1 MGEQGR
7 TTTEAGAPAVGDGA
21 QAEVSRRGAGAR
33 RMPLRGV
40 GRVAELALGRY
51 GRSPWVALDAA
62 LLVTLFT
69 FCFGFGGQLDTT
81 YLFTSAALPLTLLSA
96 LTAYMLA
103 HAVVPPGDQL
113 ALGRRE
119 GAAASV
125 AGLMLATAAVRAAGG
140 VLLVLLALVFG
151 RLNEVSA
158 GLLLA
163 GSLGLALEGAL
174 VGAVVVAVAT
184 PGAPRYAPLVA
195 LGILVLS
202 LVAYDTNGNGVS
214 IWVCRL
220 PLVPFAAAYALGL
233 QDAPALAWLGAL
245 VLVTASMAGL
255 VWLAA
260 RWLARGRDD
269 AAGAVRADASLPS
282 DAAFRGDA

>member
-1 MGEQGR
+1 M
-7 TTTEAGAPAVGDGA
+7 
-21 QAEVSRRGAGAR
+21 
-33 RMPLRGV
+33 
-40 GRVAELALGRY
+40 
-51 GRSPWVALDAA
+51 ALDAA

-158 GLLLA
+158 GPLLA

-214 IWVCRL
+214 LWVCRL

-260 RWLARGRDD
+260 RWLARGRDG
-269 AAGAVRADASLPS
+269 AAVAVRADASLPS